1 MDIEQKLYK
10 IRRTVLKIGRAKTV
24 KEIDNQKIEFRVT
37 DMCIVIIDCN
47 HNKIKEPAASEMI
60 AAFLSEDPSKAYRN
74 LVELRSGRSLCD
86 QSGSVRQTAVLIDLE
101 SKNSHFSVVY
111 RNFNSSFQNS
121 MVRRSNVMSLYVF
134 GGCIE
139 AALRELRS
147 MDFKYHKNDSP
158 EESPTAA
165 SICRHLGL
173 IYSVSAETSLKQQ
186 LRAELQKN
194 SYFPILSEFVLS
206 KYVHSQLV
214 LSFFLPSF
222 LSFIDIKH
230 L

>member
-111 RNFNSSFQNS
+111 RNFNKAFQNS
-121 MVRRSNVMSLYVF
+121 MARRADVKSLYLS
-134 GGCIE
+134 GGCME
-139 AALRELRS
+139 AALLELS
-147 MDFKYHKNDSP
+147 SIDFKEHKNDSP
-158 EESPTAA
+158 EESPTAEA
-165 SICRHLGL
+165 ISIHLLL
-173 IYSVSAETSLKQQ
+173 IYNVSTTLSLKEKVY
-186 LRAELQKN
+186 AELQKN
-194 SYFPILSEFVLS
+194 NYFPVIKEFALS
-206 KYVHSQLV
+206 KYIHIELNQL
-214 LSFFLPSF
+214 
-222 LSFIDIKH
+222 
-230 L
+230 